1 MNTERRQAAPAYLRA
16 KEAAAIELYRAG
28 KISRGEAFRHEVEA
42 SIGEFTDGPIVMR
55 PKASKAKPTDA
66 GAG

>member
-1 MNTERRQAAPAYLRA
+1 MERRKATPAYLRA

-28 KISRGEAFRHEVEA
+28 RISRGEAFRHEVEA
-42 SIGEFTDGPIVMR
+42 SIGEFTDGPIIMQPR
-55 PKASKAKPTDA
+55 ASKAKHTDA

>member
-1 MNTERRQAAPAYLRA
+1 VNTDRHQATPAYLRA

-28 KISRGEAFRHEVEA
+28 RISRGEAFRHEVEA
-42 SIGEFTDGPIVMR
+42 SIGEFTDGPIVMQA
-55 PKASKAKPTDA
+55 KASKAKPTDA